1 MFRHPLRPFLA
12 IGFLL
17 AAHPANA
24 AHDTEISRF
33 RLIIDQTSQTW
44 NYTNAGSSDT
54 RVTRARAIWD
64 QTFNPRLNGTLEL
77 AYLDMS
83 QSRPLPVVPGNSV
96 GYGIGVGL
104 YGRLVDMRALGLTLF
119 GNVNYQTTTG
129 ENDLATV
136 DRNWWD
142 SEAGL
147 QMDVPLGQT
156 LVLVAGGAYQIVSGE
171 ETVRISGV
179 GDTRYDFELD
189 NPLYAYAGA
198 DLNLGP
204 AGFVG
209 VRFYAGNRS
218 GGYLTFGARF

>member
-1 MFRHPLRPFLA
+1 MN
-12 IGFLL
+12 LL
-17 AAHPANA
+17 VAHSAVAAYGTDA
-24 AHDTEISRF
+24 SRF

-64 QTFNPRLNGTLEL
+64 QTFSPRLNGTLEL
-77 AYLDMS
+77 AYIDMS
-83 QSRPLPVVPGNSV
+83 QSRPLPVVPSNSV

-119 GNVNYQTTTG
+119 GNVNYQSTTG
-129 ENDLATV
+129 ENELATV

-147 QMDVPLGQT
+147 QLDVPLGQAVT
-156 LVLVAGGAYQIVSGE
+156 LVGGGGYQVVSGR
-171 ETVRISGV
+171 ETLSNST
-179 GDTRYDFELD
+179 GDVSTDFEVD
-189 NPLYAYAGA
+189 DPLYAYAGA
-198 DLNLGP
+198 DLNLGQ
-204 AGFVG
+204 AGIVG